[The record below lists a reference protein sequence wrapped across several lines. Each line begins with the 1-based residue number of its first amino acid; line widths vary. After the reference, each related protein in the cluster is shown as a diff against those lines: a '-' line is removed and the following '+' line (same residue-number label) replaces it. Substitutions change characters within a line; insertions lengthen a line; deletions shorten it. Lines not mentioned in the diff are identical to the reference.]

1 METSASI
8 DYLVTAATEKIDA
21 FHSRLSYLNLVHFPT
36 TNPNTLIELFSRI
49 SVALRRK
56 LTHYREKFVVSRTEE
71 IRHSLIREVKLLV
84 LLTKT
89 LGARLRYIE
98 GASIE
103 RTPWSMVHAVQELAQ
118 GLLDKTTALI
128 IRPQWHY
135 NYGGVDVIEEWRSDL
150 NQEADIR
157 EVFDAAEWN

>member
-1 METSASI
+1 
-8 DYLVTAATEKIDA
+8 
-21 FHSRLSYLNLVHFPT
+21 
-36 TNPNTLIELFSRI
+36 
-49 SVALRRK
+49 
-56 LTHYREKFVVSRTEE
+56 
-71 IRHSLIREVKLLV
+71 VKLLV

-157 EVFDAAEWN
+157 EVFDAAEWNAIVEGLPKNFYVLSFPGLERDNVLLHVSMGHEIGHLVVGDYLNQEEFLFGKHIRAK